1 MADSSSS
8 SRTTAKTQSSS
19 ESEEKRHS
27 PIPYHVGPLAYH
39 PPVYC
44 DCQQKAALWILWSD
58 DNPGRRYL
66 KCYKARVGGCALM
79 CWYERWH
86 DAFLQTLLVDLRS
99 AMWSL
104 KKEKTTLN
112 EALGEATA
120 KLDSME
126 KKLAAVKK
134 EEADKVDALK
144 SEKEDL
150 KAEVRKLEVEKTRLK
165 ALCVF
170 FVAIVLFMRI
180 GNR

>member
-1 MADSSSS
+1 MAGSSSS
-8 SRTTAKTQSSS
+8 SWTTAKTQSSG

-27 PIPYHVGPLAYH
+27 PIPYRVGPLDYH

-44 DCQQKAALWILWSD
+44 DCQQKAALWISWSD
-58 DNPGRRYL
+58 NNPGRRYL
-66 KCYKARVGGCALM
+66 RCYKARVGGCAFM
-79 CWYERWH
+79 CWYERCH
-86 DAFLQTLLVDLRS
+86 NAFLQTLLVDLHN

-104 KKEKTTLN
+104 NKEKTALN

-120 KLDSME
+120 RLDSME

-134 EEADKVDALK
+134 EEEDKVDALK

-150 KAEVRKLEVEKTRLK
+150 KAEVRKLEVEKTVLK

-170 FVAIVLFMRI
+170 FVAIVLFMWI
-180 GNR
+180 DNQ